1 MTAVSSRDYA
11 RLAARVAVDHDRAVF
26 EALFDPAKSSLGT
39 CLYRVTRNRRI
50 DLLRRDKSDRIDPA
64 DPIFDPDAPEPA
76 DEAVDAERR
85 DQRIQLGLGALPPEQ
100 IELVRRAS
108 VAGLS
113 HGEIADKTGL
123 PLGTVRSRI
132 RLAFQKLRNI
142 LKCNSL
148 VDTPKGGLTG
158 RDTLL

>member
-1 MTAVSSRDYA
+1 M
-11 RLAARVAVDHDRAVF
+11 AVDHDRAVF